1 MTNINTTFTATIDEI
16 SRAFLGGKIDRATA
30 EKRFTE
36 LLKKK
41 EDETAAK
48 VKANAREIKLTKTA
62 KEAASA
68 LADYIIVLTEEIA
81 PIDPKDKAEMINL
94 IFEALMEFKSPFNG
108 AKSLKD
114 TLDKIDV
121 EKEASGNEIDWKAIE
136 KLMRSFGATTNPQKV
151 EKKSSKTRDAEK
163 IFEDFFKS
171 F

>member
-48 VKANAREIKLTKTA
+48 VKADAREIKLTKTA

-68 LADYIIVLTEEIA
+68 LADYIIVLTEEVA

-94 IFEALMEFKSPFNG
+94 IFEALMEFKSPFDG

-121 EKEASGNEIDWKAIE
+121 EKEAIE

-151 EKKSSKTRDAEK
+151 EKKSNKTRDAEK